1 MIYKEAVDD
10 GNSFNGKT
18 NFISQFIWLSNTFYL
33 WEIEDFIFLYADTI
47 TYSKV
52 KTCRKTK
59 HVGWETKFLKIFS
72 SSAV

>member
-1 MIYKEAVDD
+1 MMAIVLMEKGISLV
-10 GNSFNGKT
+10 NSFEY
-18 NFISQFIWLSNTFYL
+18 LSNYNIDNI
-33 WEIEDFIFLYADTI
+33 EIEDFIFLYADTI